1 MDSVFQPVILPS
13 TLKHFDW
20 AVQLAFSQALP
31 LLILATEC
39 TKQTSSYTLRYQ
51 MLLQHFI

>member
-1 MDSVFQPVILPS
+1 MDSVLQPVILPS

-51 MLLQHFI
+51 MVLQHFI